1 MKMMKINSCSLK
13 PIYFKRFYMMLL
25 FKMKKK
31 KKLLL
36 RETVL
41 FLLLRLWASLRFY
54 IIIKIIVKIMNKMEL
69 W

>member
-36 RETVL
+36 RETV
-41 FLLLRLWASLRFY
+41 F
-54 IIIKIIVKIMNKMEL
+54 IVFFMSFVQIL
-69 W
+69 CF